1 MAYTNFH
8 PKDNFSCKLYT
19 GNGANNNA
27 ITSVGFKSDFTW
39 IKARANTYDHM
50 IFDSLRG
57 TASLRENIRSNNNDA
72 SDNDASNMKTFD
84 SDGFTLNLGGYV
96 NNAVPFV
103 SWNWR
108 GGTTSGITAGSQ
120 TITPSAYSIN
130 AAAGFGV
137 YKWSRSGASTTDY
150 FSHGLGTTPTI
161 AIQKRLD
168 GAQDWYVNYTV
179 VDGSNDYM
187 NLNKVDDYQN
197 DSTTVATSTNYYP
210 KSPETGDYVTYLFS
224 SRAGHIKCG
233 SYLGNGETTYGSFI
247 TTGFKPNFLL
257 VKGHDVNDNW
267 SIFDGKREGYN
278 TVNEVMYPDL
288 TNTESNGLPV
298 SFHANGFKWNT
309 GAAMVNGSGS
319 TFVYIAIASESLVSL
334 NNIPATAY

>member
-8 PKDNFSCKLYT
+8 PKNNFNTKLWT
-19 GNGANNNA
+19 GTGAENA
-27 ITSVGFKSDFTW
+27 ITGIGFSPSWVW
-39 IKARANTYDHM
+39 IKNRDAAEHHKLYDTVRGANKVIY
-50 IFDSLRG
+50 
-57 TASLRENIRSNNNDA
+57 SNLNAQQYTTTQDVK
-72 SDNDASNMKTFD
+72 SFD
-84 SDGFTLNLGGYV
+84 SDGYTLGTEGAL
-96 NNAVPFV
+96 NANGQNIVG
-103 SWNWR
+103 WNWK

-120 TITPSAYSIN
+120 TITPTSYSIN
-130 AAAGFGV
+130 PTAGFGV
-137 YKWSRSGASTTDY
+137 YKWSRSGASTTDF

-168 GAQDWYVNYTV
+168 DAQDWYVNYTV
-179 VDGSNDYM
+179 VDGSND
-187 NLNKVDDYQN
+187 NLHLNNNSVHED
-197 DSTTVATSTNYYP
+197 DSTTVPTSTNYYP
-210 KSPETGDYVTYLFS
+210 KSPETGDYITYLFS
-224 SRAGHIKCG
+224 PRVGHLKTG

-309 GAAMVNGSGS
+309 GAGMVNGSGS